1 MIFCLAVK
9 NVFCFAGCQVGSLPH
24 LPLKAAFVGA
34 LHFEIE
40 DRRVSFSLW
49 MVIVEMLCQS
59 ITNVFVFNIIL
70 VDFLDPVDSR
80 LAGLPVVDGF
90 YFFVLTLR
98 TYSGVICSTAC
109 VAAALELRLA
119 EAAVVLSEDAA
130 RQVCLHQQSP

>member
-59 ITNVFVFNIIL
+59 ITNVFVFYIIL
-70 VDFLDPVDSR
+70 VAFLEPLGSR
-80 LAGLPVVDGF
+80 LDGLPLVDGLDG
-90 YFFVLTLR
+90 VGLALR
-98 TYSGVICSTAC
+98 TVEY
-109 VAAALELRLA
+109 LA
-119 EAAVVLSEDAA
+119 EYLASRSV
-130 RQVCLHQQSP
+130 

>member
-9 NVFCFAGCQVGSLPH
+9 NVFCVAGCQVGSLPH

-80 LAGLPVVDGF
+80 LAGLPVVDRF
-90 YFFVLTLR
+90 DIFSLALLR
-98 TYSGVICSTAC
+98 ETPLSSMILPLNSVCSAP
-109 VAAALELRLA
+109 LLG
-119 EAAVVLSEDAA
+119 
-130 RQVCLHQQSP
+130 SPGTSWPGRH